1 MKKDKTLKKI
11 KRTVVLFITLLILS
25 GITAFP
31 VQTELNFI
39 IETFDVNQHNGL
51 MYHWL
56 FEVNRAVNDINLSYP
71 FLSYGTD
78 WLAFAHIVISIFFV
92 GVYQDPIKNVW
103 ITKTGIVSCLLI
115 FPVAFIAGYVRGIPL
130 FWQLIDC
137 SFGALGLIPLM
148 LIYKW
153 TKQLENKK
161 TKDLTNLRVI

>member
-1 MKKDKTLKKI
+1 MKKDKTLKTI
-11 KRTVVLFITLLILS
+11 KRTVVIFIVLLILS

-51 MYHWL
+51 MYNWL
-56 FEVNRAVNDINLSYP
+56 LEVNRAINDINLRYP

-115 FPVAFIAGYVRGIPL
+115 FPVAFIAGYFRGIPL

-148 LIYKW
+148 LVYKW
-153 TKQLENKK
+153 TKQLENQKNQR
-161 TKDLTNLRVI
+161 LN

>member
-1 MKKDKTLKKI
+1 MKKDKTLKTI
-11 KRTVVLFITLLILS
+11 KRTVVIFIVLLILS

-51 MYHWL
+51 MYNWL
-56 FEVNRAVNDINLSYP
+56 LEVNRAINDINLRYP

-115 FPVAFIAGYVRGIPL
+115 FPVAFIAGYFRGIPL